1 MESFN
6 TFKTKYIQGRVFMVR
21 YYFDIEGH
29 TIVEYPACF
38 RNAKE
43 CPYPDNADEMC
54 VDMSKCQD
62 GD

>member
-1 MESFN
+1 
-6 TFKTKYIQGRVFMVR
+6 MVR